1 MSTSQAAVRYVD
13 ALQELAEAVLAEI
26 RAEGE
31 EGARFSQ
38 RLLDEAQVA
47 QQRALTLLR
56 RLAEQPLDVAGN
68 VAAWVEATAQAQAQ
82 AIDLTRAWFEG
93 LLRAGEERRARLE
106 KIAAATRRLY
116 GLPVTSAGA

>member
-13 ALQELAEAVLAEI
+13 ALQELVEAVLAEI

-56 RLAEQPLDVAGN
+56 RLAEQPMDVAGN

-93 LLRAGEERRARLE
+93 LLRGGEERRARLA

-116 GLPVTSAGA
+116 GLPVTPAGA

>member
-93 LLRAGEERRARLE
+93 LLRGGEERRARLE

-116 GLPVTSAGA
+116 GLPVTSAEA